1 MKSRETTKRFHR
13 IVRNPALQAAPTSAS
28 SELLYGILP
37 VRQALLHRKRSLIS
51 LAIKERFAS
60 KRLKELRDMAEK
72 IGVPVQFLNQSGLD
86 ALCPAIPH
94 QGAVLTC
101 GMLPYADHDLP
112 DAPLQLPG
120 ASHFPIYVAL
130 DQIEDPHNLG
140 AIVRSCAFFDVS
152 GVIVPRQHSSPLNP
166 VVSKSSAGVVESFPV
181 IAVANLSRFLK
192 TQKKKGYWIV
202 GLDTE
207 AEMPMTTLFHDRP
220 YILVVGN
227 EGRGT
232 RQLVKSIC
240 DWQVTIQGNMKGA
253 ALNVSN
259 ATAIALYQLTHLRS
273 ANPASFSL

>member
-1 MKSRETTKRFHR
+1 MKSREKTKRFHR
-13 IVRNPALQAAPTSAS
+13 VVRNPALQAAPISAS

-37 VRQALLHRKRSLIS
+37 VRQALLHRKRALIS

-72 IGVPVQFLNQSGLD
+72 IGVPVHFLNQSRLD

-101 GMLPYADHDLP
+101 GLLPYADHDLP
-112 DAPLQLPG
+112 DTPLQLPG
-120 ASHFPIYVAL
+120 ASQFPIYVAL

-192 TQKKKGYWIV
+192 MQKKKGYWIV

-227 EGRGT
+227 EGRGM

-259 ATAIALYQLTHLRS
+259 ATAIALYQLTHLRP

>member
-1 MKSRETTKRFHR
+1 MKSREKTKRFHR
-13 IVRNPALQAAPTSAS
+13 IVRNQALQAAPTSAS

-37 VRQALLHRKRSLIS
+37 VRQALLHRKRALIS

-72 IGVPVQFLNQSGLD
+72 IGVPVHFLNQSRLD

-120 ASHFPIYVAL
+120 VSHFPIYVAL

-227 EGRGT
+227 EGRGM
-232 RQLVKSIC
+232 RQLLKSIC

-273 ANPASFSL
+273 ANTASFSL